1 MNFILRNFF
10 YGVGLTM
17 LYLMYQLPAQTAEFA
32 HLVAFV
38 QADAFWKT
46 VGCVAAIL
54 AGLDFALSGR
64 PIVSVRPAVFG
75 QGSSASKPTA

>member
-38 QADAFWKT
+38 HAAAFWKT
-46 VGCVAAIL
+46 VSCVAVIL

-64 PIVSVRPAVFG
+64 PTISARPAVFNEG
-75 QGSSASKPTA
+75 GSVSKPAA

>member
-17 LYLMYQLPAQTAEFA
+17 LFLMSQLPAETAQFGD
-32 HLVAFV
+32 LVAFLRTDV
-38 QADAFWKT
+38 FWKT

-64 PIVSVRPAVFG
+64 PMSSARPPAVE
-75 QGSSASKPTA
+75 QGAKGAKNVA